1 MPGTCQLPS
10 QSEALGAQ
18 RIINGH
24 CLKEQAE
31 QQGTE
36 PAQKACHKQAEGSEG
51 QEQED
56 PRDSGDKER
65 YNNYS
70 GVIMVHFLEE
80 VSFRLRSKG

>member
-1 MPGTCQLPS
+1 MPS
-10 QSEALGAQ
+10 ESEALGAQ
-18 RIINGH
+18 RIIDGH
-24 CLKEQAE
+24 CLKERAQ

-36 PAQKACHKQAEGSEG
+36 PIRKGCHEQAEGSEG

-56 PRDSGDKER
+56 PQGSGDKER
-65 YNNYS
+65 HNNYN